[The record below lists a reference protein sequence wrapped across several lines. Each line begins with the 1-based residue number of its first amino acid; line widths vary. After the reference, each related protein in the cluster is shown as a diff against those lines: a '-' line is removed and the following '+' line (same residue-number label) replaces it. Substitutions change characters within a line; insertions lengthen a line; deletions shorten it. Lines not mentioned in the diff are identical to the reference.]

1 MDRLDKLRR
10 ELFVSEQQL
19 RKTEE
24 EGELKT
30 EKSRKCVTKRSV
42 AKPSKVKTRSRDSE
56 AKLPTKT
63 VKFPKPAEASLT
75 ELRALPS
82 LNAEVSEQ
90 MSALGLQS
98 ESDSS
103 SHDSDCDYDSDS
115 GHETS
120 SKPKKKTLQSG
131 LYKKPADTVKFPQ
144 IWPHSTLQFEFVSES
159 VSFMSLDI
167 KMFVAG
173 ELEIILSRRISAS
186 EKLGR
191 LKLLKRLCNFQISMN
206 GMPC

>member
-1 MDRLDKLRR
+1 MLNEVSSQLKQASLNKEKKQRMDQLDKLRL
-10 ELFVSEQQL
+10 ELFVAEQQL

-30 EKSRKCVTKRSV
+30 EKSRKCVTKPSV
-42 AKPSKVKTRSRDSE
+42 AKPSKVKSKDSE
-56 AKLPTKT
+56 AKLSTKT
-63 VKFPKPAEASLT
+63 VKFPKPSEATLT

-90 MSALGLQS
+90 LSALGLQS
-98 ESDSS
+98 ESSESDRS
-103 SHDSDCDYDSDS
+103 SHDGDCDSDS
-115 GHETS
+115 DFGHEIS

-131 LYKKPADTVKFPQ
+131 LYKKSADTVKFPQ

-167 KMFVAG
+167 KMFVLQRLL
-173 ELEIILSRRISAS
+173 LENL
-186 EKLGR
+186 R
-191 LKLLKRLCNFQISMN
+191 LF
-206 GMPC
+206 

>member
-10 ELFVSEQQL
+10 ELFVAEQQL

-56 AKLPTKT
+56 AKLATKT
-63 VKFPKPAEASLT
+63 VKFPKPDEASLT

-98 ESDSS
+98 ESFESDSS

-115 GHETS
+115 GHEIS

-131 LYKKPADTVKFPQ
+131 LYKKSADTVKFPQ

-173 ELEIILSRRISAS
+173 E
-186 EKLGR
+186 
-191 LKLLKRLCNFQISMN
+191 
-206 GMPC
+206 P